1 MAVVKGAKH
10 ARAAKRMPAPERQD
24 RISLLLAQSGY
35 LSISD
40 IAEQMTVSDMTVRR
54 DLDVLAAQGLAA
66 KAFGGAVSLAGG
78 RAARMDIDEPV
89 IEERIRRN
97 SDAKAK
103 IGRKAAGLVGAHQT
117 IAIDIGSTT
126 LCLAHAIMESD
137 VRVFTN
143 SLKIAML
150 LSSGRPH
157 IYMPG
162 GEIRGSE
169 PSTIG
174 SMAQQQL
181 AHFRFDLAFLGA
193 SGVAADGFYDYS
205 LEDTEIKRALIGRA
219 EKTVAL
225 IDSSKF
231 DRLSVVKVAELQA
244 IDMLIT
250 ERRPDDALAAHLAAA
265 GVDIAVAD

>member
-1 MAVVKGAKH
+1 MAVAKDIKDG
-10 ARAAKRMPAPERQD
+10 RTAKRMPAPERQD

-40 IAEQMTVSDMTVRR
+40 IAQQMTVSDMTVRR

-66 KAFGGAVSLAGG
+66 KAFGGAVSLTGG
-78 RAARMDIDEPV
+78 RAARMDIHEPV

-103 IGRKAAGLVGAHQT
+103 IGRKAAGLIEPRQT

-143 SLKIAML
+143 SLKIASL

-157 IYMPG
+157 VYMPG

-181 AHFRFDLAFLGA
+181 AQFRFDLVFLGA

-205 LEDTEIKRALIGRA
+205 LEDSEIKQALIGRA

-231 DRLSVVKVAELQA
+231 DRLSVVKVADLQSV
-244 IDMLIT
+244 DMLIA
-250 ERRPDDALAAHLAAA
+250 EQPPDETLAAHLEAA
-265 GVDIAVAD
+265 GVEIVITD